1 LARPRPSS
9 AAARAGRRA
18 AALLCLVPAAALA
31 QNDSGS
37 VLRHFDLDKLQIT
50 TLGVAYGYISPSQ
63 LVPTNLYAIQ
73 ADYGNLSPKWRAVFG
88 ASYWATRFE
97 DEVIQAFADS
107 LHKSL
112 SDSSARV
119 NPSTVRLY
127 DVTFNADLRYTPNP
141 SGTIKPFVGAG
152 IAAHVINAEGALI
165 KGTFVERSLDDIAAG
180 VYVVG
185 GASIKLASHL
195 GIEGTARADLL
206 SGFRSLQVR
215 AGASYYFG
223 HVRGPRP
230 VTAPSGAKDGR

>member
-1 LARPRPSS
+1 MARRSID
-9 AAARAGRRA
+9 AVARAARRA
-18 AALLCLVPAAALA
+18 IALLCLVPAAGFA
-31 QNDSGS
+31 QADSGS
-37 VLRHFDLDKLQIT
+37 FWRHFDLDKLQIT

-73 ADYGNLSPKWRAVFG
+73 ADYGNISPKWRATFG

-97 DEVIQAFADS
+97 DEVVQAFTDS

-112 SDSSARV
+112 SDSTAHV
-119 NPSTVRLY
+119 NVSTVRLY

-141 SGTIKPFVGAG
+141 SGEIKPFIGAG

-180 VYVVG
+180 LYVVG
-185 GASIKLASHL
+185 GASIHLAPHF

-206 SGFRSLQVR
+206 SGFRSVQVR
-215 AGASYYFG
+215 GGASYYFG

-230 VTAPSGAKDGR
+230 ATAPPGAKDGR